1 MDKKYQVF
9 VSSTSKDL
17 QEERTL
23 VFDTILRLGSFPVG
37 MERFPAMDEEQLK
50 VIDRLIEECDYYVL
64 IVAGCLGTQRA
75 DGRSFTEAEYEI
87 ALSKGVPVFVFLHE
101 KPASL
106 PINDSSDVAKWSK
119 LMGFRDKVMGR
130 GKLNAIYKDKSDLGI
145 KVMHSLTDA
154 IKAGSRIGW
163 VRGDKL
169 VSDSAARDILE
180 LQKQVEFWK
189 GQAGGNENA
198 LKIAS
203 GEDETEIEFDYLEVS
218 KAQPLK
224 HVKAKVT
231 WDSLFEVTGEAFF
244 RGATESNILTA
255 IGMHATYLSKPS
267 EPPPSNAVQINQKV
281 PLRVLIQFNRL
292 GLILRDNDR
301 WILSPKGEEK
311 FFGLRAEKKDG
322 EVNSKPESTNV
333 VLIGTTISN
342 RQKTGGT
349 PDRNFETDFKLRL
362 K

>member
-37 MERFPAMDEEQLK
+37 MERFPAVDEEQLK
-50 VIDRLIEECDYYVL
+50 VIERLIEECDYYVL
-64 IVAGCLGTQRA
+64 IVAGCFGTRLA

-87 ALSKGVPVFVFLHE
+87 ALSKGVPVFAFVHE

-106 PINDSSDVAKWSK
+106 PINDSSDAAMWSK
-119 LMGFRDKVMGR
+119 LMGFREKVMGR
-130 GKLNAIYKDKSDLGI
+130 GKMNASYKDKSDLGI
-145 KVMHSLTDA
+145 QVMHSLTDA
-154 IKAGSRIGW
+154 IKAGTRTGW
-163 VRGDKL
+163 VRGNKL

-180 LQKQVEFWK
+180 LQKQLEFWK

-198 LKIAS
+198 LKVAS
-203 GEDETEIEFDYLEVS
+203 GEDETEIEFDYLGVLN
-218 KAQPLK
+218 AQRLQ

-231 WDSLFEVTGEAFF
+231 WDSLFEVTGKAFF
-244 RGATESNILTA
+244 RGATESDILTA

-267 EPPPSNAVQINQKV
+267 EPPPSDAVQIDDGI

-322 EVNSKPESTNV
+322 EVNSKLESTNV
-333 VLIGTTISN
+333 VLTGTIVSN
-342 RQKTGGT
+342 RQKS
-349 PDRNFETDFKLRL
+349 DRDICFD
-362 K
+362 